1 MFPRLGQMQNGEH
14 ARPDQGHRCWPGRS
28 SESIAKSSRDDII
41 ATTDP
46 TSPVRFRY
54 RMPTRS
60 PDSVIL
66 LVVALSGL
74 ILQAD
79 WVKGQEPGRV
89 ATPPGA
95 PTAEASNS
103 PERVLVRDSEVLS
116 AYGAPAEFSGSRFAS
131 LTNAYVL
138 PPGVVYA
145 GLIYQGDALRFSQPN
160 HLFTQEV
167 EVGLPYRINIAV
179 ENSIQSFAGYS
190 QESTFSFE
198 VRYALAD
205 WNKIPLNPTIFVEY
219 KKGIGYILH
228 DEGAAMR
235 APPGEPAIPP
245 DKTRIPDAG
254 EVRLLLAQ
262 EFPAQVE
269 WALNLFFEQ
278 EVRGDR
284 GREWGFAQS
293 ILRPVLLPREQ
304 PQIGCRN
311 AVFQLHRQ
319 GFSKQSGAPFR
330 DWSDRG
336 LETNAAIAF

>member
-1 MFPRLGQMQNGEH
+1 
-14 ARPDQGHRCWPGRS
+14 
-28 SESIAKSSRDDII
+28 
-41 ATTDP
+41 
-46 TSPVRFRY
+46 
-54 RMPTRS
+54 MPTRAPHS
-60 PDSVIL
+60 AIL
-66 LVVALSGL
+66 LIVVLGCISL
-74 ILQAD
+74 PVD
-79 WVKGQEPGRV
+79 RTSGQEPVRGSTPGV
-89 ATPPGA
+89 ALTG
-95 PTAEASNS
+95 ESDNS
-103 PERVLVRDSEVLS
+103 PERVFVRESDVLS
-116 AYGAPAEFSGSRFAS
+116 AYGAPVEFSGSRFAS

-167 EVGLPYRINIAV
+167 EVGLPHRFNIAI
-179 ENSIQSFAGYS
+179 ENSIQSFAGYT
-190 QESTFSFE
+190 QESTVSIE

-235 APPGEPAIPP
+235 APPGEPAIPR

-269 WALNLFFEQ
+269 WTLNLFFEQ
-278 EVRGDR
+278 EIRGDR

-304 PQIGCRN
+304 LKVGVEMQYSNFTDKDSRKNPVHRFVVGPTMAWKPTRRLRFDLSPLFGTTYNSPRVEVFAVISYLFGGKMGGSEEHETEAPASTRN
-311 AVFQLHRQ
+311 R
-319 GFSKQSGAPFR
+319 
-330 DWSDRG
+330 
-336 LETNAAIAF
+336 